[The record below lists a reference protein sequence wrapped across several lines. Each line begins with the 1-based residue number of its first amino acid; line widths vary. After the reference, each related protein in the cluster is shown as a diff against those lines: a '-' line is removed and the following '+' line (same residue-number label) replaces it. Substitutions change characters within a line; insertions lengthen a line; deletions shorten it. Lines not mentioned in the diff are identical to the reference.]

1 MSLRGFEE
9 GLQVRLDAFGAEP
22 PSKTTMPR
30 IVNLPTER
38 SIGLPMSADQVQFTA
53 RATLK

>member
-1 MSLRGFEE
+1 VGVRPID
-9 GLQVRLDAFGAEP
+9 QVRLDAFGAEP